1 MILFLSFDGVL
12 HATGN
17 RQPTFTKL
25 GLLEQWLRQHPDVDI
40 VISSKWRHHMGMTEL
55 QRLFSQDIQ
64 PRIVGVT
71 PAVRHQ
77 ANDDYWRLTEIF
89 DWLQYCGSEQE
100 WLILDDGVF
109 PERFNRLVKCNPLL
123 GLTEQ
128 NLDSLTHIK
137 RRLLMQPSNQ
147 DFIPQARY
155 AAA

>member
-12 HATGN
+12 HTTGN
-17 RQPTFTKL
+17 RQPIFTKL

-55 QRLFSQDIQ
+55 QQLFSQDIQ
-64 PRIVGVT
+64 PRILGVT
-71 PAVRHQ
+71 PTVRQQ

-89 DWLQYCGSEQE
+89 DWLQHCSRDQE
-100 WLILDDGVF
+100 WLVLDDGVF

-137 RRLLMQPSNQ
+137 RRLLMPPSNQ
-147 DFIPQARY
+147 DFILQARY